1 MKNISFIFFRLKKYR
16 YFLYNN
22 KLTMDREREII
33 LTFFNDNLDVL
44 GKIEDGH
51 KLYLDKDN
59 KIQLD
64 EPYMFQGIW
73 RYCYNVSRKD
83 AIQII
88 NKLINDIEIF
98 FNALYL
104 KTANKLSRKI
114 EPNTIEYDIVQSIIN
129 KLSLGVK
136 GIENLKKTYSSDDN
150 ICNEL
155 ERIIKKIKSLISTF
169 QIMI

>member
-1 MKNISFIFFRLKKYR
+1 
-16 YFLYNN
+16 
-22 KLTMDREREII
+22 MDHERELI
-33 LTFFNDNLDVL
+33 LAFFNANLDVL
-44 GKIEDGH
+44 AKIEEGH

-59 KIQLD
+59 KIRID

-83 AIQII
+83 AVNVI
-88 NKLINDIEIF
+88 NKLLNDMEIF

-114 EPNTIEYDIVQSIIN
+114 ETDTNEYNTIQTIMN
-129 KLSLGVK
+129 KLFLGVK
-136 GIENLKKTYSSDDN
+136 GIENLKKTYSSDES
-150 ICNEL
+150 ICVEL
-155 ERIIKKIKSLISTF
+155 DRIIKKMKSLVNTF

>member
-1 MKNISFIFFRLKKYR
+1 
-16 YFLYNN
+16 
-22 KLTMDREREII
+22 MDHERELI
-33 LTFFNDNLDVL
+33 LAFFNANLDVL
-44 GKIEDGH
+44 AKIEEGH

-83 AIQII
+83 AVNVI
-88 NKLINDIEIF
+88 NKLLNDMEIF

-114 EPNTIEYDIVQSIIN
+114 ETDTNEYNTIQTIMN
-129 KLSLGVK
+129 KLFLGVK
-136 GIENLKKTYSSDDN
+136 GIENLKKTYSSDES
-150 ICNEL
+150 ICVEL
-155 ERIIKKIKSLISTF
+155 DRIIKKMKSLVNTF

>member
-1 MKNISFIFFRLKKYR
+1 
-16 YFLYNN
+16 
-22 KLTMDREREII
+22 MDNERELI
-33 LTFFNDNLDVL
+33 LAFFNANLDVL
-44 GKIEDGH
+44 AKIEEGH

-64 EPYMFQGIW
+64 DPYMFQGIW

-83 AIQII
+83 AVYIV

-98 FNALYL
+98 FNVLYL

-114 EPNTIEYDIVQSIIN
+114 EIDTIEYNTIQTIIN
-129 KLSLGVK
+129 KLSLGIK
-136 GIENLKKTYSSDDN
+136 GIENLKKTYSSDES
-150 ICNEL
+150 ICVEL
-155 ERIIKKIKSLISTF
+155 DRIIKKMKSLVNTF

>member
-1 MKNISFIFFRLKKYR
+1 
-16 YFLYNN
+16 
-22 KLTMDREREII
+22 MDNERELI
-33 LTFFNDNLDVL
+33 LAFFNANLDVL
-44 GKIEDGH
+44 AKIEEGH

-59 KIQLD
+59 NIQLD
-64 EPYMFQGIW
+64 DPYMFQGIW

-83 AIQII
+83 AIYII

-98 FNALYL
+98 FNVLYL

-114 EPNTIEYDIVQSIIN
+114 ETDTNEYNTVQTIMN

-136 GIENLKKTYSSDDN
+136 GIENLKKTYSSDEN
-150 ICNEL
+150 ICMEL
-155 ERIIKKIKSLISTF
+155 DRIIKKMKSLVTTF

>member
-1 MKNISFIFFRLKKYR
+1 
-16 YFLYNN
+16 
-22 KLTMDREREII
+22 MDHERELI
-33 LTFFNDNLDVL
+33 LAFFNVNLDVL
-44 GKIEDGH
+44 AKIEEGH

-59 KIQLD
+59 KIRID

-83 AIQII
+83 AVNVI
-88 NKLINDIEIF
+88 NKLLNDMEIF

-114 EPNTIEYDIVQSIIN
+114 ETDTNEYNTIQTIMN
-129 KLSLGVK
+129 KLFLGVK
-136 GIENLKKTYSSDDN
+136 GIENLKKTYSSDES
-150 ICNEL
+150 ICVEL
-155 ERIIKKIKSLISTF
+155 DRIIKKMKSLVNTF

>member
-1 MKNISFIFFRLKKYR
+1 
-16 YFLYNN
+16 
-22 KLTMDREREII
+22 MDHERELI
-33 LTFFNDNLDVL
+33 LAFFIANLDVL
-44 GKIEDGH
+44 AKIEEGH

-73 RYCYNVSRKD
+73 RYCNNVSRKD
-83 AIQII
+83 AINVI
-88 NKLINDIEIF
+88 NKLLNDMEIF

-104 KTANKLSRKI
+104 KTANKISRKI
-114 EPNTIEYDIVQSIIN
+114 EPDTNEYNTIQTIMN
-129 KLSLGVK
+129 KLSIGVK
-136 GIENLKKTYSSDDN
+136 GIENLKKTYSSDEN

-155 ERIIKKIKSLISTF
+155 DRIIKKMKSLFNTF

>member
-1 MKNISFIFFRLKKYR
+1 
-16 YFLYNN
+16 
-22 KLTMDREREII
+22 MDNERELI
-33 LTFFNDNLDVL
+33 LEFFNANLDVL
-44 GKIEDGH
+44 AKIEEGH

-64 EPYMFQGIW
+64 DPYMFQGIW

-83 AIQII
+83 AVYIV

-98 FNALYL
+98 FNVLYL

-114 EPNTIEYDIVQSIIN
+114 EIDTIEYNTIQTIIN

-136 GIENLKKTYSSDDN
+136 GIENLKKTYSSDES
-150 ICNEL
+150 ICVEL
-155 ERIIKKIKSLISTF
+155 DRIIKKMKSLVNTF

>member
-1 MKNISFIFFRLKKYR
+1 
-16 YFLYNN
+16 
-22 KLTMDREREII
+22 MDHEREII
-33 LTFFNDNLDVL
+33 IAFFNSNLDVL
-44 GKIEDGH
+44 AKIEDGH

-59 KIQLD
+59 KIHLD

-83 AIQII
+83 AVNVI
-88 NKLINDIEIF
+88 NKLLNDIEIF

-114 EPNTIEYDIVQSIIN
+114 ETDTYEYTNIQTVMN
-129 KLSLGVK
+129 KLSSGIK
-136 GIENLKKTYSSDDN
+136 GIENLKKTYSSDET
-150 ICNEL
+150 ICIEL
-155 ERIIKKIKSLISTF
+155 DRIIKKMKYLISTF

>member
-1 MKNISFIFFRLKKYR
+1 
-16 YFLYNN
+16 
-22 KLTMDREREII
+22 MDHERELI
-33 LTFFNDNLDVL
+33 LAFFNSNLDVL
-44 GKIEDGH
+44 AKIEDGH

-88 NKLINDIEIF
+88 NKLLNDIEIF

-114 EPNTIEYDIVQSIIN
+114 ESDTYEYTTIQTVMN
-129 KLSLGVK
+129 KLSIAIK
-136 GIENLKKTYSSDDN
+136 GIENLKKTYSSDET
-150 ICNEL
+150 ICIEL
-155 ERIIKKIKSLISTF
+155 DRIIKKMKSLVSTF